1 MRCSLC
7 PLEGQSSSQK
17 VCVEKE
23 ATSKLNMTDKVM
35 KTLKDKGEVDAD
47 LGIYLPK
54 LEDNQ
59 AASSVKTE
67 KPSLEKL
74 NLASHKLKSSY
85 LMYVFSTLS
94 CGEGYHSPTSQLDNG
109 SLMSSVFR

>member
-1 MRCSLC
+1 MLCSLC
-7 PLEGQSSSQK
+7 PLESQSSSQK

-23 ATSKLNMTDKVM
+23 ATSKLNTTDKVV
-35 KTLKDKGEVDAD
+35 KTLKDKGEVDVD

-54 LEDNQ
+54 LEDSQ
-59 AASSVKTE
+59 ASSSVKTE

-74 NLASHKLKSSY
+74 TAACHKLKSSY
-85 LMYVFSTLS
+85 LMYYFSTLN